1 MSSNPP
7 LFSFDDDSSVSSID
21 DDLLFPPLRQRL
33 YPFIGVI
40 GTVCRMALSHTRSDE
55 VHPFNICRERKG
67 VLHSELELSD
77 TMFCRAYRMTRNQF
91 ALLLHFLQSSAT
103 TKKRVGPNGPIM
115 LEMELSVA
123 LRYFAGGSA
132 YDIMIVHG
140 IGYNTVFQCVW
151 RIVQAVNDNPRLAM
165 EFPVCHEKQA
175 QIADGFQKK
184 SRVKFFNCV
193 GCIDGMLLWTEC
205 PSEKQSCKAFC
216 GSNSFLCGRKNKF
229 GFNMQ
234 AICDSERRFL
244 QVWIN
249 HPASSSDFLA
259 FVKSEI
265 YKSLKQPGFLAPGLV
280 LFGDNAYCSNNFIVT
295 LYKRIYA
302 GSYDDY
308 NFYHSQLCINIEC
321 AFGMLV
327 HRWGILRRPLSS
339 KISMDRQTGLAIA
352 LCRLHN
358 FCIDY
363 KTFGINEEEEEII
376 ELEAS
381 NLL

>member
-1 MSSNPP
+1 LTSNGISCMSQERDLWFQEKNPCK
-7 LFSFDDDSSVSSID
+7 LIQ
-21 DDLLFPPLRQRL
+21 LCGWYQWNA
-33 YPFIGVI
+33 
-40 GTVCRMALSHTRSDE
+40 TVD
-55 VHPFNICRERKG
+55 
-67 VLHSELELSD
+67 
-77 TMFCRAYRMTRNQF
+77 
-91 ALLLHFLQSSAT
+91 
-103 TKKRVGPNGPIM
+103 
-115 LEMELSVA
+115 
-123 LRYFAGGSA
+123 
-132 YDIMIVHG
+132 
-140 IGYNTVFQCVW
+140 
-151 RIVQAVNDNPRLAM
+151 RI
-165 EFPVCHEKQA
+165 
-175 QIADGFQKK
+175 
-184 SRVKFFNCV
+184 
-193 GCIDGMLLWTEC
+193 

-234 AICDSERRFL
+234 AICDSERQFL

-327 HRWGILRRPLSS
+327 HRWGVLRRPLSS